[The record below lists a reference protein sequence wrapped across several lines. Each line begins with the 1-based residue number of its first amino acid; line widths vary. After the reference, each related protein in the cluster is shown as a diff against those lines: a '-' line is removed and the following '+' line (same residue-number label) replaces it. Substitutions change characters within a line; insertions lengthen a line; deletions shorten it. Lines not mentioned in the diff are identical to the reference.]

1 MRLTVIQS
9 PDFSLEGMR
18 RTGLLERHALLMREY
33 ARHFDVDVFTSDSA
47 DFTQTIGVPHHYMRH
62 APASFGAH
70 HLAYY
75 SWLVAQARQ
84 MGDVVKVF
92 GSNIPSLPVLRALSG
107 KPMMVTYQYD
117 YAEQT
122 RQNER
127 SGLKYHLAPLAERAS
142 LSGADLVL
150 VTTARLQRKVE
161 RMSGRPTILLPNWV
175 QSPSPEE
182 LGAGL
187 RQPLS
192 VMYAGRLHWSKGVTV
207 LLEAFQKVQ
216 ASVAGAS
223 LTLCGEGEL
232 RAELENEIQMLGLRN
247 VVLTGGVPH
256 SEVMARLRATAV
268 FVLPTLTMEGHPKA
282 LVEAM
287 AAGAACVASDV
298 AGNADVLA
306 DGRNGL
312 LVASGDAGALADAIL
327 RVLGD
332 EGLGSRL
339 SHAARDSTRDC
350 EFSNVVDREVAALRE
365 LALKGPRRQHDSL
378 RGPLT
383 DEAYWALAWRRQP
396 RSRRSLSAPW
406 HKDWLAFQRSVLPR
420 EQGLRLLEV
429 GCAASRWLPIYANDF
444 SYRVTGIDF
453 DRVGCELARRTLA
466 EHDAVGEVLCEDFF
480 SFCASLQERFD
491 VVVSYGFVEHFDGRE
506 VAHALGAC
514 LRPGG
519 TLFATVPNLH
529 GVPGLLGFT
538 CENWRSTHVPYT
550 LEQLTQVFEE
560 ANFEGVTAA
569 YASGYGVPVPRP
581 RGWRK
586 ALFPLHWAMWLYLL
600 AAHGTYL
607 LTGWAFR
614 GPRTASSL
622 MLAAKKS
629 ASLDGEPRPG
639 C

>member
-1 MRLTVIQS
+1 MRLTIIQS

-47 DFTQTIGVPHHYMRH
+47 DFTKAIEVPHHYMQH
-62 APASFGAH
+62 APASFGAR

-92 GSNIPSLPVLRALSG
+92 GSNIPSLPMLRALSG

-127 SGLKYHLAPLAERAS
+127 SGLKYHLAPLAECAS
-142 LSGADLVL
+142 LRGADLVL

-161 RMSGRPTILLPNWV
+161 RMSGLPTILLPNWV
-175 QSPSPEE
+175 QSPLLEE

-192 VMYAGRLHWSKGVTV
+192 VTYAGRLHWSKGVTV

-216 ASVAGAS
+216 AGVAGAT

-232 RAELENEIQMLGLRN
+232 RAGLENEIQVLGLRN
-247 VVLTGGVPH
+247 VVMTGGVPH
-256 SEVMARLRATAV
+256 SEIMARLRATAI

-287 AAGAACVASDV
+287 AAGAACIASNV
-298 AGNADVLA
+298 AGNADVIE
-306 DGRNGL
+306 DGGNGL
-312 LVASGDAGALADAIL
+312 LVAPGNAVALAEAIL

-332 EGLGSRL
+332 EALRSRL
-339 SHAARDSTRDC
+339 SQAARDSARDC
-350 EFSNVVDREVAALRE
+350 EFSTVVKKEVTALQE
-365 LALKGPRRQHDSL
+365 LACKGFRRQYHPQ

-383 DEAYWALAWRRQP
+383 NQAYWAPAWRRQP
-396 RSRRSLSAPW
+396 RTRRSLRTPW
-406 HKDWLAFQRSVLPR
+406 HKDWLEFQRSMLPR
-420 EQGLRLLEV
+420 EHGLRLLEV
-429 GCAASRWLPIYANDF
+429 GCAASRWLPVYAKDF

-453 DRVGCELARRTLA
+453 DPVGCELARRALS
-466 EHDAVGEVLCEDFF
+466 EHGAVGEVLCEDFF
-480 SFCASLQERFD
+480 SLTASLQERFD

-514 LRPGG
+514 LKPGG

-529 GVPGLLGFT
+529 GVPGLLGFAS
-538 CENWRSTHVPYT
+538 EDWRSTHIPYT
-550 LEQLTQVFEE
+550 LEQLREVFEE
-560 ANFEGVTAA
+560 ADFEHVRAA
-569 YASGYGVPVPRP
+569 YAAGYGVPVPRP
-581 RGWRK
+581 RGWRR
-586 ALFPLHWAMWLYLL
+586 ALFPLHWAMWMYLVV
-600 AAHGTYL
+600 AHGTYL
-607 LTGWAFR
+607 LTGWALR
-614 GPRTASSL
+614 GPGMASSL
-622 MLAAKKS
+622 MLAAKKP
-629 ASLDGEPRPG
+629 ASLNDEWFS
-639 C
+639 